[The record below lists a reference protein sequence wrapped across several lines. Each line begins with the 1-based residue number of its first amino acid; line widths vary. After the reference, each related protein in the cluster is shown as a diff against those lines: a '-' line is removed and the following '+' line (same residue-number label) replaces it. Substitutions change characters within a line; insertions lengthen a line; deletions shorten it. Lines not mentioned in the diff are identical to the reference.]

1 MTRKRNKQLFGRS
14 GIILG
19 VTASIAAYK
28 AAELVSRLKQEGADV
43 HVVLTPDAGEF
54 ITPLTFQSLS
64 GNPVHHDIFG
74 QSENFNPAHIA
85 LAERGDL
92 ILVAP
97 ATADF
102 IGRVAGGLADDLL
115 SAAIMSAS
123 VPVLFAPAMNRNM
136 YRNAIV
142 QDNIKKL
149 KKYGYHFVGPE
160 SGYLAC
166 GYEGIGRLAS
176 AEKILAKIKSLL
188 ALK

>member
-1 MTRKRNKQLFGRS
+1 M
-14 GIILG
+14 
-19 VTASIAAYK
+19 
-28 AAELVSRLKQEGADV
+28 
-43 HVVLTPDAGEF
+43 
-54 ITPLTFQSLS
+54 
-64 GNPVHHDIFG
+64 
-74 QSENFNPAHIA
+74 
-85 LAERGDL
+85 
-92 ILVAP
+92 VAP